1 MLVHQELG
9 GQVAGQHQGF
19 EQYYDQ
25 EINKNIMLEHGQGL
39 HGRAEVGQQDFKQHY
54 AQKHY

>member
-25 EINKNIMLEHGQGL
+25 EINKNIMLENGQGL
-39 HGRAEVGQQDFKQHY
+39 HGRGIRSTRF
-54 AQKHY
+54 